1 MSSLPII
8 VTNVFIFM
16 KSHQMKKKWYQ
27 SIGLWYW
34 IWFVIALGIIFG
46 LGKTFNEETKK
57 TTTTFTPNGITQFRK
72 GMDIAGWVKLTY
84 KVDFS
89 KYNQI
94 YTIQTERE
102 LAKRQAIAVI
112 LKNIDNR
119 ISALWVS
126 DYSARQQNIGED
138 TFLVIE
144 IGGVHSIDSAKEIIG
159 KTVELEFKVPAT
171 KEDKANLTTERKKM
185 TDDLFAQIKSDPSK
199 FAELTENKEG
209 NDIFYTDIQERD
221 LDTLSSLYSNK
232 KEIFA
237 TAKKGDLITS
247 EWIYIP
253 ASSPEES
260 AIEWYSMVLVDS
272 VTMTPQDSV
281 SLEKL
286 SAVAI
291 QFDKQMGI
299 STGTTHEGT
308 TGTLSY
314 DSATKELRL
323 NSDLN
328 ASSFGND
335 SGFQVLAIY
344 GVWAD
349 EQGAIEKALKNSL
362 IITGKEVF
370 INKAPQWIVA
380 VNTKTNEIL
389 NGAFFSYSAPSVNQF
404 WKPVITINFNDKG
417 KEIFCNLTKELV
429 WQQMAIFVGGK
440 LQTAPVINEA
450 ICWGSAQIDGQ
461 FTTDSAKELS
471 DSLNE
476 GALPAPLIISQEEKV
491 SPVLGDGAIN
501 GAFLAGWMG
510 LVLMFIFLLFSYSVR
525 TAVIGMVVMVAF
537 LVYSL
542 AVFKVI
548 DYAFSLS
555 GIAAIILSL
564 GMGIDANIIIYERLR
579 EELNTGKSRSAAVDA
594 AYERSRLAIR
604 DGNVTNIIVYVVL
617 FGMGM
622 SIFKGF
628 WFAGLITGI
637 LILIVNVPL
646 TKVLLNLFKK

>member
-1 MSSLPII
+1 
-8 VTNVFIFM
+8 
-16 KSHQMKKKWYQ
+16 MKKKWYQ

-34 IWFVIALGIIFG
+34 IGFVFSLGIIFG
-46 LGKTFNEETKK
+46 IGKSFNEETKK

-94 YTIQTERE
+94 YTIQTERD

-119 ISALWVS
+119 ISSLWVS

-144 IGGVHSIDSAKEIIG
+144 IWGVHSIESAKDIIG

-171 KEDKANLTTERKKM
+171 ADQQASATMERKKI
-185 TDDLFAQIKSDPSK
+185 TDDLFAQIRKTPSK
-199 FAELTENKEG
+199 FTELTENKEG
-209 NDIFYTDIQERD
+209 NDIFYTMLENRD
-221 LDTLSSLYSNK
+221 FDTLSTLYSNK
-232 KEIFA
+232 KDIFA
-237 TAKKGDLITS
+237 NAKKGDLIVS
-247 EWIYIP
+247 EWIYME
-253 ASSPEES
+253 ANSSEES
-260 AIEWYSMVLVDS
+260 AIEWYSMILVDS
-272 VTMTPQDSV
+272 VNTTPQDMV
-281 SLEKL
+281 SIEKL
-286 SAVAI
+286 SAVAA
-291 QFDKQMGI
+291 QFNKEMGI
-299 STGTTHEGT
+299 STGTTHDGT
-308 TGTLSY
+308 SGSISY
-314 DSATKELRL
+314 DNTSKEIRL
-323 NSDLN
+323 NSDLK
-328 ASSFGND
+328 ASSFG
-335 SGFQVLAIY
+335 GGEWLQVLAMY
-344 GVWAD
+344 GVTSD
-349 EQGAIEKALKNSL
+349 EQAAIEKALKNSL
-362 IITGKEVF
+362 IINGKEVF

-380 VNTKTNEIL
+380 VNEKTNEIL

-417 KEIFCNLTKELV
+417 KEIFCNLTKSFV
-429 WQQMAIFVGGK
+429 GKQMAIFVGGK

-450 ICWGSAQIDGQ
+450 ICGRSAQIDGQ
-461 FTTDSAKELS
+461 FTTQSAKELS

-491 SPVLGDGAIN
+491 SPVLGEGAIN
-501 GAFLAGWMG
+501 GAFLAWGMG
-510 LVLMFIFLLFSYSVR
+510 LVLMFIFLLLSYSLR

-579 EELNTGKSRSAAVDA
+579 EELQAGKSWTAAVDA

-628 WFAGLITGI
+628 WFAGLITGL